1 MSKLDPVQGVGIGLR
16 RPYYD
21 EILTTERALDWL
33 ELVPENFMRSGG
45 WVDRVL
51 DAARERWP
59 IVPHGVSLDIGGPD
73 PLDREFLSAVRAFC
87 KRVGSPWFSDHVCY
101 SALGGV
107 ELHDLLPLPFSR
119 EAVRH
124 VARRVG
130 RVQRAVGVPFLLEN
144 PSYYAVMP
152 GSEMDEAAFLCEIL
166 AQAGCGLLLDVN
178 NVYVNAQNHGYDA
191 RRFIE
196 RLPLDRVG
204 YVHVA
209 GHTPYAD
216 LIIDTHAAPVCEPVW
231 ALYRFTMA
239 RLPAGTPTLVEWDQD
254 IPSLGAVCDEADR
267 ARREGRAAARRRA

>member
-1 MSKLDPVQGVGIGLR
+1 MSKADVVGIGIGLR

-21 EILTTERALDWL
+21 EILTTERKLDWL
-33 ELVPENFMRSGG
+33 EVVPENFMRFGG

-124 VARRVG
+124 VARRVA

-166 AQAGCGLLLDVN
+166 AHSGAGLLLDVN

-204 YVHVA
+204 YVHLA
-209 GHTPYAD
+209 GHTRYAD
-216 LIIDTHAAPVCEPVW
+216 LIIDTHAAPVCDAVW
-231 ALYRFTMA
+231 ALYRFTMS
-239 RLPAGTPTLVEWDQD
+239 RLPAGTPTLIEWDQD

-267 ARREGRAAARRRA
+267 ARRQARTAGRRRA